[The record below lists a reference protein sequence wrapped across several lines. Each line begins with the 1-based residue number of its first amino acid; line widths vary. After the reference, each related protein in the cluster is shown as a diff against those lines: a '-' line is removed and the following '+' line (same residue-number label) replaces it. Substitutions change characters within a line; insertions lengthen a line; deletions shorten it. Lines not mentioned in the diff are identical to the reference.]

1 MIKNEFIKFFT
12 PLKLIVYTGFLLTC
26 ILLPLVIFNDNSIVD
41 PYDFVITSMN
51 DVLVLIIPII
61 LTAVVSEIFTYD
73 YESGCMKFF
82 IIYKKRKNV
91 FFSKV
96 IALISIAFI
105 FIAIAFAS
113 LLIIYAIQN
122 PEMIYVLSAEI
133 LDILRIMLLFLISI
147 IPIIL
152 IYTMISIISKNSLL
166 ISLLTFLLIMMSD
179 LFTKYIIDVT
189 PTRFFRTFLTK
200 NNNIDNFSI
209 ILFIS
214 YIVIFLLLDL
224 ILFSKKEML
233 Q

>member
-1 MIKNEFIKFFT
+1 
-12 PLKLIVYTGFLLTC
+12 
-26 ILLPLVIFNDNSIVD
+26 
-41 PYDFVITSMN
+41 MN

-82 IIYKKRKNV
+82 IIYKKRINV
-91 FFSKV
+91 FFYKV
-96 IALISIAFI
+96 IALILITFI
-105 FIAIAFAS
+105 FIVIAFTS
-113 LLIIYAIQN
+113 LLVIYAIQN
-122 PEMIYVLSAEI
+122 PKMLNVLSTQI
-133 LDILRIMLLFLISI
+133 LNISETMLLFLISI

-152 IYTMISIISKNSLL
+152 IYIMISIISKNSLL

-179 LFTKYIIDVT
+179 LFTKYIADVT

-214 YIVIFLLLDL
+214 YIVIFLLIDL
-224 ILFSKKEML
+224 SLFSKKEML
-233 Q
+233 H

>member
-12 PLKLIVYTGFLLTC
+12 PLKFIVYIGFLLTC

-41 PYDFVITSMN
+41 PYDFVVTSMN

-82 IIYKKRKNV
+82 IIYKKRINV

-96 IALISIAFI
+96 IALILIAFI
-105 FIAIAFAS
+105 FIVIAFTS
-113 LLIIYAIQN
+113 LLVIYAIQN
-122 PEMIYVLSAEI
+122 PEMLNVLSTQI
-133 LDILRIMLLFLISI
+133 LDISKTMLLFLISI

-179 LFTKYIIDVT
+179 LFTKYIMDVT

-214 YIVIFLLLDL
+214 YIVIFLLIDL
-224 ILFSKKEML
+224 SLFSKKEML
-233 Q
+233 H